1 MRIRIAMCCVVV
13 VVLIAGIGIWLS
25 ARTMVLAYAGEV
37 DPEQAPD
44 PSGMIQ
50 ASGQTVVTPAPVHP
64 PTVVNPY
71 YLQANSVQ
79 QLTVQPLP
87 DGRLLLRGSIGHKT
101 FADWGTT
108 ISQFAQIYKVYGG
121 KIVPDG
127 EYFLRQA
134 DGDFALPGH
143 VWTRS
148 R

>member
-1 MRIRIAMCCVVV
+1 MRIRIAILCVVV
-13 VVLIAGIGIWLS
+13 ALLGAGDVS
-25 ARTMVLAYAGEV
+25 
-37 DPEQAPD
+37 PD
-44 PSGMIQ
+44 PDL
-50 ASGQTVVTPAPVHP
+50 VVATEPAPAP
-64 PTVVNPY
+64 PPAIVNPY
-71 YLQANSVQ
+71 FLQANSIQ

-134 DGDFALPGH
+134 EGDFALPGH